1 MIISEAFAAAE
12 AATHA
17 HEAEAFY
24 ASPEFWV
31 SMAFVIVVV
40 SFAKPIAKILK
51 KVTSERAQKISDK
64 IDEARRLKDE
74 ASELLAE
81 YERKFKDADAEAAA
95 IVAKAKENAA
105 RFKKEAEE
113 AMKLALAKKEEQA
126 FDKIKSAEIGASE
139 EIRTRVIEVSTMTT
153 VEVISGALKNKVTA
167 EMLAA
172 SLKELPSSLQKLAG

>member
-1 MIISEAFAAAE
+1 MIISEAFAATE
-12 AATHA
+12 AAAHA
-17 HEAEAFY
+17 HEAVAFY

-81 YERKFKDADAEAAA
+81 YQRKFKDADAEAAA

-126 FDKIKSAEIGASE
+126 FDKIKSAETDASE
-139 EIRTRVIEVSTMTT
+139 EIRTRVIDVSTMAT
-153 VEVISGALKNKVTA
+153 VEVLSGALKNKVTA

-172 SLKELPSSLQKLAG
+172 SLKELPVSLQKLA

>member
-1 MIISEAFAAAE
+1 MIISEAFAATE
-12 AATHA
+12 AASHA
-17 HEAEAFY
+17 HESVAFY

-31 SMAFVIVVV
+31 SMAFVIVVA

-51 KVTSERAQKISDK
+51 KVTSDRAQKISDK

-81 YERKFKDADAEAAA
+81 YQRKFKDADAEAAA

-105 RFKKEAEE
+105 RLKKEAEE
-113 AMKLALAKKEEQA
+113 AMNLALAKKEEQA
-126 FDKIKSAEIGASE
+126 FDKIKSAETGASE
-139 EIRTRVIEVSTMTT
+139 EIRTRIIDASAMAT
-153 VEVISGALKNKVTA
+153 VAVISGALKNKVTA

-172 SLKELPSSLQKLAG
+172 SLKELPASLQKLA

>member
-126 FDKIKSAEIGASE
+126 FDKIKSAETNASE